1 MSIRVRRLLIF
12 WSGGGLG
19 GNLGIIFLSLL
30 LLPRPSYLISNIVL
44 YTFEVEIST
53 QEKRFGE
60 SDLVR
65 VSFAEV
71 LVSVPQTQTSLFPL
85 FPTLPQLS
93 NALDF
98 SLLYL
103 LGAFTPFPEGRPCHL
118 QLLPSFSP
126 PCFPPSS
133 QTGLSQP
140 RLHLS
145 WGSSGGAGPP
155 APPLGWAW
163 SPESAPS
170 LPTPNHT

>member
-1 MSIRVRRLLIF
+1 MGTWASF
-12 WSGGGLG
+12 
-19 GNLGIIFLSLL
+19 FFSLL
-30 LLPRPSYLISNIVL
+30 LLSRPSYLISNIVL

-53 QEKRFGE
+53 QEKRCGE
-60 SDLVR
+60 SDLVGCL
-65 VSFAEV
+65 SLKFYFSA
-71 LVSVPQTQTSLFPL
+71 PQTQTSLFPL

-93 NALDF
+93 NALDL

-103 LGAFTPFPEGRPCHL
+103 LGVHSLYRRQA
-118 QLLPSFSP
+118 LPPSVAPILPP

-133 QTGLSQP
+133 QTGLRQP
-140 RLHLS
+140 RLHWS